1 MRSPLT
7 KWAGG
12 KYNYLSQLS
21 KDLPRHEHY
30 IEPFCGSAALC
41 FHLQPSHFILNDSN
55 PDVMNVYSSIQQHA
69 PWVYSNMVQ
78 LCINYNTTPHQS
90 DFFYSIRDEFNNLSE
105 YRKQYCARNIC
116 YPSVAS
122 LFMFLNQSC
131 FNGLCRYN
139 KLQQFNVPHNKK
151 KQIHINECE
160 QCTLCSKFLENG
172 DLMCTSYENVLD
184 FAHTSDLV
192 YLDPPAL
199 SKEFDISSYVNLFNQ
214 FRLLDK
220 RGVYVLLSFMYNQ
233 DLVRMYDKMYDIEY
247 IQSRSSMNR
256 KNGNEEGQYVIVRSW
271 KKKMQRAVV
280 IQF

>member
-12 KYNYLSQLS
+12 KFNYISQLS
-21 KDLPRHEHY
+21 KDLPEYEHY

-41 FHLQPSHFILNDSN
+41 FHLQPKCFTLNDSN
-55 PDVMNVYSSIQQHA
+55 PDIMNVYSSIQHHA

-90 DFFYSIRDEFNNLSE
+90 YFFYNIRDEFNSLTK
-105 YRKQYCARNIC
+105 YRIQYCANDVC
-116 YPSVAS
+116 SPNAAS
-122 LFMFLNQSC
+122 SFLFLNQSC

-139 KLQQFNVPHNKK
+139 KMQQFNVPHNKK
-151 KQIHINECE
+151 KELRFNEYDHYAR
-160 QCTLCSKFLENG
+160 CSKFLENG

-199 SKEFDISSYVNLFNQ
+199 SKEFDISSYVNLFHQ
-214 FRLLDK
+214 FRLLDH
-220 RGVYVLLSFMYNQ
+220 RGVHVLLSFQYNQ
-233 DLVRMYDKMYDIEY
+233 DIVRMYDKMYELEY
-247 IQSRSSMNR
+247 IRSRSSMNR

-271 KKKMQRAVV
+271 RRKMQRAVV